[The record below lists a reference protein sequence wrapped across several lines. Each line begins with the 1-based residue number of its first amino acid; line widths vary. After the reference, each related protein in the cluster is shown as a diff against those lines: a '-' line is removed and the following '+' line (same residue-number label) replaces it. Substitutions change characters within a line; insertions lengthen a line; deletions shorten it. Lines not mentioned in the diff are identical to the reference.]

1 MAQIRAAFLFV
12 FPGGDAREHSTV
24 VAAPAGLELTVIG
37 VNDYRQAADV
47 ARELAEQG
55 VGLIELCG
63 GFGHIGA
70 AEVAK
75 AVGGKAQVGVV
86 RFDAHPGLGFKSGD
100 ELFQ

>member
-1 MAQIRAAFLFV
+1 MAQIQGAFLFV
-12 FPGGDAREHSTV
+12 FPGADPKEHRTV

-37 VNDYRQAADV
+37 VKDFGQAADV
-47 ARELAEQG
+47 AKELAAQG

-70 AEVAK
+70 AEVAR
-75 AVGGKAQVGVV
+75 AVQGKAQVGVV

-100 ELFQ
+100 EFFR